1 MKFKELR
8 LLSNARYYELEV
20 YGKDGGSRME
30 ARVDEENKMHKGQFA
45 RFAEAEV
52 ARFNPIINHD
62 GFPALEVELNV

>member
-1 MKFKELR
+1 MKFKDLR
-8 LLSNARYYELEV
+8 LLCNARYYELEV
-20 YGKDGGSRME
+20 YGKDGGSHME
-30 ARVDEENKMHKGQFA
+30 ARVDEENKAHRGQFA